1 MVFEQDRS
9 LENLGEKLGSIFSYF
24 LFTTM
29 LFLVLTFT
37 GKLQSWTYFHV
48 MGITLLVVLLGK
60 IINRYL
66 Q

>member
-1 MVFEQDRS
+1 MEFDNDKS

-29 LFLVLTFT
+29 LFLILTFT
-37 GKLQSWTYFHV
+37 GKLQTWAYFHV
-48 MGITLLVVLLGK
+48 MAITLLVVLVGK
-60 IINRYL
+60 IIKRYL